1 MAKNVL
7 KYGVPRAYDGV
18 NIISQEQ
25 GREFDRNFLWRWSPW
40 LQIYVAAAGFRL
52 GGLTTFAGRLPFALM
67 GLACI
72 FLVYRLVRHN
82 FGDRTWALCAAT
94 LLTCSVPFLLF
105 ARQCR
110 YYSLGALL
118 TLLSLY
124 AFKED
129 WQSRFRPALLLCLS
143 IALLFY
149 TNYLLFFS
157 FVMPL
162 LLVGIWFYPRE
173 IPLKRTIVIAISYF
187 GNYCTWPAFISYPST
202 IPDNESDRYSK
213 KFG

>member
-1 MAKNVL
+1 MRVDRLFSPIMIILALGAFLLLFGLDNRPFWQDEAETACLAKNVL

-18 NIISQEQ
+18 NIISQEP
-25 GREFDRNFLWRWSPW
+25 GHEYDRNFLWRWSPW
-40 LQIYVAAAGFRL
+40 LQIYVAAAAFRL

-82 FGDRTWALCAAT
+82 FGDRTWALWAAA
-94 LLTCSVPFLLF
+94 LLTCSVPFLLY

-110 YYSLGALL
+110 YYSLGAFF
-118 TLLSLY
+118 TLMSLY

-129 WQSRFRPALLLCLS
+129 WQSRFIPALLLCFS
-143 IALLFY
+143 IGLLFY

-157 FVMPL
+157 FVMPAL
-162 LLVGIWFYPRE
+162 LAGIWLYPQE
-173 IPLKRTIVIAISYF
+173 FP
-187 GNYCTWPAFISYPST
+187 
-202 IPDNESDRYSK
+202 
-213 KFG
+213 